1 MRRNH
6 GGCRCELLIWLS
18 GFMRV
23 ALRHTCHLLHIDKTW
38 GHLVFPPL
46 PFSSSTLCR
55 CSPSHSSVTH
65 GSKMHLALLLRSPGL
80 QSRAPLISWNQCSAV
95 MHGPLSP
102 VLHPWTPH
110 LSLSHSSGMAGLA
123 CSSRTLGSLEARY
136 VGITVIYL
144 NSSLHISLWPP
155 FVFSE
160 QGRHVNG
167 DAGESFYKM
176 LFVSKSDSEM
186 KCEWVTRCQGL

>member
-1 MRRNH
+1 
-6 GGCRCELLIWLS
+6 
-18 GFMRV
+18 
-23 ALRHTCHLLHIDKTW
+23 
-38 GHLVFPPL
+38 
-46 PFSSSTLCR
+46 
-55 CSPSHSSVTH
+55 
-65 GSKMHLALLLRSPGL
+65 MHLALLLRSPGL
-80 QSRAPLISWNQCSAV
+80 QSRAPLISWNQCSVV
-95 MHGPLSP
+95 MHGPFSP
-102 VLHPWTPH
+102 VLHPWAPH
-110 LSLSHSSGMAGLA
+110 LSLSHSAGMAGLA

-167 DAGESFYKM
+167 DAGESFSKM